1 MKNLLIA
8 FLCLA
13 YLGTNAQKVH
23 DETVE
28 YHYKQMPT
36 NPIKTSKDF
45 ISKLEVEYESEVMR
59 ELQSWETQKKDAR
72 TKFKA
77 DSAMWVMEDKRAEE
91 QYQADLVEY
100 NKKSVAQKVVEKKLL
115 EESKPYRHYPSKP
128 YYSEPSEPKHR
139 TLFDKKVLA
148 DQHLV
153 LYGYNKV
160 ASGTAI
166 TYTVTIHG
174 FELGEKK
181 KESFSSIEMYNNVAK
196 SVMHYYYT
204 YKYRFPMTVKV
215 IDANGTVLMNERVV
229 KFDEYDQ
236 GSTGQQ
242 TSDYS
247 VSDDEWYRIQKRLE
261 EEMTSKYLD
270 QINEIVNGKYGFLPV
285 KVRTEV
291 FFVKNKD
298 GLYDD
303 FDKALTAAKRGYS
316 ELISAPESAKENLE
330 EATAIWTKALAESNV
345 ADKKARVNEN
355 VTIALLFNLIES
367 SINIYHLDQAAEFI
381 AKLEKMEISKRE
393 KERVK
398 AFGEHL
404 YATQKRFKANN

>member
-8 FLCLA
+8 FLCVA

-128 YYSEPSEPKHR
+128 YYTEPAEPKHR

-160 ASGTAI
+160 ATGTAI

-181 KESFSSIEMYNNVAK
+181 KESFSSIEMSNNVAK

-215 IDANGTVLMNERVV
+215 VDANGTVLMSERVV
-229 KFDEYDQ
+229 KFDEYAQ
-236 GSTGQQ
+236 ASTGQQ
-242 TSDYS
+242 TYDYN

-270 QINEIVNGKYGFLPV
+270 QINDIVNGKYGFLPV
-285 KVRTEV
+285 RVKTEV

-316 ELISAPESAKENLE
+316 ELISTPESAKENLE
-330 EATAIWTKALAESNV
+330 IATAIWTKALAESNV

-367 SINIYHLDQAAEFI
+367 SINIYHLDQAGEFI
-381 AKLEKMEISKRE
+381 AKLEKMDISKRE

-398 AFGEHL
+398 AFAERL
-404 YATQKRFKANN
+404 YDAQKRLKANN